1 WVSSNTAVAT
11 VAADGTVTVLAN
23 APLATDTTI
32 TATLTVGY
40 GDPVTASFVVTALP
54 AQLQLAL
61 TPDEP
66 TLALGTVATLT
77 PDFTM
82 TDGSPAPSLD
92 ASDLTWL
99 SSDPVLASVD
109 AAGVVS
115 TLKEGQ
121 VTISAVLTD
130 TADDYD
136 YDVSDADA
144 VTVSAKAI
152 VDFKLYA
159 ESSTTLAEQQ
169 TLLIHPIAIYSDKT
183 TAPYTGL
190 LDWTSSD
197 NSNIRIAG
205 SAPPQV
211 NQATPVTITSLILSA
226 DVTADITVTD
236 VNAVLT
242 SKTLAVTFIK
252 GALDSALTSV
262 ETSVDAV
269 TLPIDVNYQL
279 SAVAILSDN
288 TVKALNTSSGVAW
301 TDDDTGTSTDVT
313 VDGTG
318 GLVTITS
325 AATNNS
331 EITATFDGQEATAAL
346 AIKQSGTLYSIEIV
360 PDDITLAIGVNHSL
374 KALGTY
380 QYDVD
385 PATKYLVVDISDKVT
400 WAVTNTTLATET
412 SDQLTGLTVG
422 STTITAS
429 LSAKTATANVTV
441 VSEIATISISPTT
454 LTLSDDSS
462 LQAQAY
468 PVKAYANYTE
478 GYKHEITDQ
487 VYWSSTAELT
497 VSNITGKKG
506 EITPLSFSGT
516 PEVTA
521 ELFTEK
527 GTTVNNAL
535 VVGFET
541 RATTSLDITP
551 ATITLDNDEKQ
562 EFTAT
567 LTYDDATTSDVT
579 ELVTWSINNNTD
591 AFVSNVAGLRGQVSA
606 VGNSTAT
613 IAVTAIL
620 PGSVCDTS
628 ACTATATITRR
639 DESATALTVSSDTS
653 IVAIDG
659 TLQFSV
665 TGTFA
670 DPVREVDLTQEV
682 VWSTDLTDSMERIAT
697 ISNALGTKGLLTR
710 IASGTIKVTAT
721 YKDITGVSGDIASP

>member
-1 WVSSNTAVAT
+1 
-11 VAADGTVTVLAN
+11 
-23 APLATDTTI
+23 
-32 TATLTVGY
+32 
-40 GDPVTASFVVTALP
+40 
-54 AQLQLAL
+54 
-61 TPDEP
+61 
-66 TLALGTVATLT
+66 
-77 PDFTM
+77 M
-82 TDGSPAPSLD
+82 
-92 ASDLTWL
+92 
-99 SSDPVLASVD
+99 
-109 AAGVVS
+109 
-115 TLKEGQ
+115 
-121 VTISAVLTD
+121 
-130 TADDYD
+130 
-136 YDVSDADA
+136 
-144 VTVSAKAI
+144 
-152 VDFKLYA
+152 
-159 ESSTTLAEQQ
+159 
-169 TLLIHPIAIYSDKT
+169 IHPIAIYSDKT
-183 TAPYTGL
+183 TGPYTGP
-190 LDWTSSD
+190 LDWASSD

-205 SAPPQV
+205 GVPPQV
-211 NQATPVTITSLILSA
+211 DKITPVTITSLLLSA
-226 DVTADITVTD
+226 DVTATITVTD
-236 VNAVLT
+236 NDASLG
-242 SKTLAVTFIK
+242 SKTLAVTFID
-252 GALDSALTSV
+252 GVDGDTVATNSV

-301 TDDDTGTSTDVT
+301 TAVGDANVT

-331 EITATFDGQEATAAL
+331 EITAAFDGQQAKAAL

-380 QYDVD
+380 QYVVD
-385 PATKYLVVDISDKVT
+385 TDTKYLVVDISDKVT
-400 WAVTNTTLATET
+400 WAVTNTAFATET

-422 STTITAS
+422 STIITAT
-429 LSAKTATANVTV
+429 LRNSANTTDFTDTATLTV

-454 LTLSDDSS
+454 LTLSDDSN

-541 RATTSLDITP
+541 RATTSLAITP

-710 IASGTIKVTAT
+710 ITDGTITVTAT
-721 YKDITGVSGDIASP
+721 YKDITGDSGDIASP